1 MMILLSAAQKDQKSP
16 KTIQNIH
23 PARLVSRCQVLLRS
37 REDYQKTVFGVFSQ
51 LVFGVPVSGRPLKIG
66 FRIFVHCIFMQTSTH
81 PVSGRPLKI
90 GSQIFSPA
98 GLRCP
103 GLPKNPKFQISNF
116 RHSLDW
122 SETKRAGCIQ
132 IRRCDCLGD
141 GGCFAQPQKLI
152 CMEPVVF
159 C

>member
-1 MMILLSAAQKDQKSP
+1 MF
-16 KTIQNIH
+16 KTSDVCSSHPARSLCQLPAVATEISVHTQLH

-103 GLPKNPKFQISNF
+103 GLPKNPKFPISNF

-122 SETKRAGCIQ
+122 SETKRAGCMLLPLLELNS
-132 IRRCDCLGD
+132 DS
-141 GGCFAQPQKLI
+141 K
-152 CMEPVVF
+152 
-159 C
+159 

>member
-1 MMILLSAAQKDQKSP
+1 MRSRFLALSTAVSRIRMNYLGQGGTARTFTQLFTPSTP
-16 KTIQNIH
+16 SLH

-103 GLPKNPKFQISNF
+103 GLPKNPKFPISNF

-122 SETKRAGCIQ
+122 SETKRAGCS
-132 IRRCDCLGD
+132 
-141 GGCFAQPQKLI
+141 QK
-152 CMEPVVF
+152 VGQKK
-159 C
+159 